1 MIICV
6 CHRISDR
13 DIAQAARQG
22 CASFDELQLEL
33 SVATCCGKCHDS
45 ARETFDLHRAQFETS
60 GQTAERGS
68 APGRHRVIP
77 IASQHQ
83 HHPVGSATA

>member
-22 CASFDELQLEL
+22 CASFDELQMAL
-33 SVATCCGKCHDS
+33 SVATCCGKCLDS
-45 ARETFDLHRAQFETS
+45 ARETFELHLAPCEASRQAAVRS
-60 GQTAERGS
+60 AE
-68 APGRHRVIP
+68 PGRHRVMP
-77 IASQHQ
+77 ITNQTK
-83 HHPVGSATA
+83 HHPLGSAAA